1 MEIIINDSTK
11 SDSFTTIFQY
21 LKNFTDFVNIEFN
34 EDGIHFQTMDN
45 SHVSVVKL
53 NIPKKWF
60 SQYSCSKNIVL
71 GINISILHKIL
82 ATKEKNQL
90 LQMMYEE
97 ENDTL
102 EIHFLNKIEEKVEE
116 KKEEKPKKSRKKK
129 SEEKEKEKESEKKEE
144 TIKVPETKE
153 IKCYDKHFQIPLVD
167 IDAEQMAIPEIEYE
181 VEFSLFS
188 SNFSNIV
195 TQLKM
200 FGDSMD
206 IECSEE
212 KITLYSN
219 SSEFGKMSVI
229 INVDDL
235 TEFSINEGYE
245 MKQSFSLTY
254 LNNICAFHR
263 LAKEMNIKIS
273 AEYPLYTF
281 YDLGDEAYITFHL
294 APKINDE

>member
-21 LKNFTDFVNIEFN
+21 LKNFTECINIEFN

-90 LQMMYEE
+90 LQVIYLEE
-97 ENDTL
+97 SDVL
-102 EIHFLNKIEEKVEE
+102 EIHFLNQMKEKIEE

-129 SEEKEKEKESEKKEE
+129 TDETEKEKEKEMVKTS
-144 TIKVPETKE
+144 E

-167 IDAEQMAIPEIEYE
+167 MDIEQMAIPEIDYE

-195 TQLKM
+195 NQLKM
-200 FGDSMD
+200 FGDTME
-206 IECSEE
+206 IKCSEE

-219 SSEFGKMSVI
+219 SSDLGKMSVI

-235 TEFSINEGYE
+235 TEFSINEGYLL
-245 MKQSFSLTY
+245 KQCFSLTY
-254 LNNICAFHR
+254 LNHICAFHR
-263 LAKEMNIKIS
+263 LAKEINIKIS

-281 YDLGDEAYITFHL
+281 YDLGEEAHITFHL